1 MIDGKVRTGVRGLDK
16 MLHGG
21 LVPHRPYIVSGPPGS
36 GKTVLS
42 MQFLLEGVE
51 GGERCLFV
59 ALEEPPNEI
68 KINVRS
74 FRWNSDDIEMLDA
87 NSDIRRFE
95 PTPVIE
101 ISTESEPARMRELDD
116 RIRKTPD
123 FESHEVTV
131 HSLQQLL
138 KNLFIKRRYDRVV
151 IDSMTAL
158 RYFCMREFEETITT
172 QSFMRFLAESKV
184 TSLLTVELPEE
195 GEVPPEAFLARG
207 EVRLHKLRDETG
219 IKRFVSV
226 EKYKGSSH
234 DEFVYPFEI
243 GASGIVVHSGENG
256 PAPDAS
262 ETPPA

>member
-1 MIDGKVRTGVRGLDK
+1 MNDGKIRTGVPGLDR

-36 GKTVLS
+36 GKSVFS
-42 MQFLLEGVE
+42 MQFLLEGVQ

-59 ALEEPPNEI
+59 ALEEPPNEL
-68 KINVRS
+68 KANMRV
-74 FRWNSDDIEMLDA
+74 FKWPVDDIEVLDA

-101 ISTESEPARMRELDD
+101 ISTEVEPIKMREIEA

-138 KNLFIKRRYDRVV
+138 KNLFIKRRYERVV

-158 RYFCMREFEETITT
+158 RYFCMREFEETLTT

-195 GEVPPEAFLARG
+195 GEAPPEAFLARG
-207 EVRLHKLRDETG
+207 EIRLHKLRDETG
-219 IKRFVSV
+219 IKRFISV

-243 GASGIVVHSGENG
+243 HSSGIVVQVADAGQA
-256 PAPDAS
+256 PAA
-262 ETPPA
+262 

>member
-1 MIDGKVRTGVRGLDK
+1 MMAGAKIQTGISGLDK
-16 MLHGG
+16 LLHGG
-21 LVPHRPYIVSGPPGS
+21 FVPGRPYIVSGPPGA
-36 GKTVLS
+36 GKTILA
-42 MQFLLEGVE
+42 MQFLREGLE

-59 ALEEPPNEI
+59 ALEEPPNEL
-68 KINVRS
+68 KINMRP
-74 FRWNSDDIEMLDA
+74 FRWNLDDLDVLDA

-95 PTPVIE
+95 PTPILE
-101 ISTESEPARMRELDD
+101 ISTEEEPTKMRALGE

-123 FESHEVTV
+123 FESKEVTV

-138 KNLFIKRRYDRVV
+138 KTLLVRNGYQRVV

-158 RYFCMREFEETITT
+158 RYFCMREFEEATTT
-172 QSFMRFLAESKV
+172 QSFMRYLSESKV
-184 TSLLTVELPEE
+184 TSLLILELPEE

-234 DEFVYPFEI
+234 DESVYPFEI
-243 GASGIVVHSGENG
+243 TNNGIVINTVPK
-256 PAPDAS
+256 PAMA
-262 ETPPA
+262 A

>member
-1 MIDGKVRTGVRGLDK
+1 MINGKIRTGVAGLDR

-42 MQFLLEGVE
+42 MQFLLEGVQ

-68 KINVRS
+68 KANMRPFKWPV
-74 FRWNSDDIEMLDA
+74 DDIEMLDA

-101 ISTESEPARMRELDD
+101 ISTEVEPMRMREVGE

-138 KNLFIKRRYDRVV
+138 KNLFIKRRYERVV
-151 IDSMTAL
+151 VDSMTAL
-158 RYFCMREFEETITT
+158 RYFCMREFEETLTT

-207 EVRLHKLRDETG
+207 EVRLHKLRDDTG
-219 IKRFVSV
+219 IKRFISI

-243 GASGIVVHSGENG
+243 HQGGIVVQVGDGGKS
-256 PAPDAS
+256 PAA
-262 ETPPA
+262 AG

>member
-1 MIDGKVRTGVRGLDK
+1 MMSGSRIRTGIQGLDK

-21 LVPHRPYIVSGPPGS
+21 YVPGRPYIVSGPPGA
-36 GKTVLS
+36 GKTILS
-42 MQFLLEGVE
+42 FQFLREGLE

-59 ALEEPPNEI
+59 ALEEPPNEL
-68 KINVRS
+68 KINMRH
-74 FRWNSDDIEMLDA
+74 FRWNLDDLDVLDA

-95 PTPVIE
+95 PTPILE
-101 ISTESEPARMRELDD
+101 ISTEEEPTKMRALGE

-123 FESHEVTV
+123 FESKEVTV

-138 KNLFIKRRYDRVV
+138 KSLLQKRGYTRVV

-158 RYFCMREFEETITT
+158 RYFCMREFEEATTT
-172 QSFMRFLAESKV
+172 QSFMRYLAESKV
-184 TSLLTVELPEE
+184 TSLLILELPEE

-219 IKRFVSV
+219 IKRFVSI

-234 DEFVYPFEI
+234 DESVYPFEI
-243 GASGIVVHSGENG
+243 TNNGILIDTGSK
-256 PAPDAS
+256 PAMAV
-262 ETPPA
+262 

>member
-1 MIDGKVRTGVRGLDK
+1 MMSGTKIGTGIPGMDK

-21 LVPHRPYIVSGPPGS
+21 FVPGRPYIVSGPPGA
-36 GKTVLS
+36 GKTILS
-42 MQFLLEGVE
+42 VQFLRDGLE

-59 ALEEPPNEI
+59 ALEEPPNEL
-68 KINVRS
+68 KINMRA
-74 FRWNSDDIEMLDA
+74 FRWNLDDLDVLDA

-95 PTPVIE
+95 PTPILE
-101 ISTESEPARMRELDD
+101 ISTEEEPTKMRALGE

-123 FESHEVTV
+123 FESKEVTV

-138 KNLFIKRRYDRVV
+138 KTLLQKKGYQRVV

-158 RYFCMREFEETITT
+158 KYFCMREFEEAVTT
-172 QSFMRFLAESKV
+172 QSFMRYLSESKV
-184 TSLLTVELPEE
+184 TSLLILELPEE

-207 EVRLHKLRDETG
+207 EIRLHKLRDETG

-234 DEFVYPFEI
+234 DEAVYPFDI
-243 GASGIVVHSGENG
+243 TNSGIVVNTNTK
-256 PAPDAS
+256 PAMAV
-262 ETPPA
+262 

>member
-1 MIDGKVRTGVRGLDK
+1 MNDGKIKSGVPGLDR

-21 LVPHRPYIVSGPPGS
+21 FVPHRPYIISGAPGS

-42 MQFLLEGVE
+42 MQFLLEGIQ

-68 KINVRS
+68 KQNMRS
-74 FRWNSDDIEMLDA
+74 FRWPVDDIEMLDG
-87 NSDIRRFE
+87 NSDVRRFE

-101 ISTESEPARMRELDD
+101 ISTEVEPVKMREIED

-138 KNLFIKRRYDRVV
+138 KNTFIKRRYERVV
-151 IDSMTAL
+151 VDSMTAL
-158 RYFCMREFEETITT
+158 KYFCMREFEETLTT

-184 TSLLTVELPEE
+184 TSLLTVELPES
-195 GEVPPEAFLARG
+195 GDVPPETFLARG

-219 IKRFVSV
+219 IKRFISV

-243 GASGIVVHSGENG
+243 RESGIVVLSGDG
-256 PAPDAS
+256 GKVPRSP
-262 ETPPA
+262 

>member
-1 MIDGKVRTGVRGLDK
+1 MNDGKIRTGVPGLDR

-36 GKTVLS
+36 GKSVFS
-42 MQFLLEGVE
+42 MQFLLEGVQ

-59 ALEEPPNEI
+59 ALEEPPNEL
-68 KINVRS
+68 KANMRV
-74 FRWNSDDIEMLDA
+74 FKWPVDDIEVLDA

-101 ISTESEPARMRELDD
+101 ISTEVEPIKMREIEA

-138 KNLFIKRRYDRVV
+138 KNLFIKRRYERVV

-158 RYFCMREFEETITT
+158 RYFCMREFEETLTT

-195 GEVPPEAFLARG
+195 GEAPPEAFLARG
-207 EVRLHKLRDETG
+207 EIRLHKLRDETG
-219 IKRFVSV
+219 IKRFISV

-234 DEFVYPFEI
+234 DEFVYPFHI
-243 GASGIVVHSGENG
+243 TSTGVVVQSGDGG
-256 PAPDAS
+256 KAPAA
-262 ETPPA
+262 A

>member
-1 MIDGKVRTGVRGLDK
+1 MNDGKIRTGVPGLDR

-36 GKTVLS
+36 GKSVFS
-42 MQFLLEGVE
+42 MQFLLEGVQ

-59 ALEEPPNEI
+59 ALEEPPNEL
-68 KINVRS
+68 KANMRV
-74 FRWNSDDIEMLDA
+74 FKWPVDDIEVLDA

-101 ISTESEPARMRELDD
+101 ISTEVEPIKMREIEA

-138 KNLFIKRRYDRVV
+138 KNLFIKRRYERVV

-158 RYFCMREFEETITT
+158 RYFCMREFEETLTT

-195 GEVPPEAFLARG
+195 G
-207 EVRLHKLRDETG
+207 
-219 IKRFVSV
+219 
-226 EKYKGSSH
+226 
-234 DEFVYPFEI
+234 
-243 GASGIVVHSGENG
+243 
-256 PAPDAS
+256 
-262 ETPPA
+262 

>member
-1 MIDGKVRTGVRGLDK
+1 MINGKIRTGIAGLDR

-21 LVPHRPYIVSGPPGS
+21 LVPQRSYIVSGPPGS

-42 MQFLLEGVE
+42 MQFLLEGVQ

-68 KINVRS
+68 KQNMRAFKWVA
-74 FRWNSDDIEMLDA
+74 DDVEMLDG

-101 ISTESEPARMRELDD
+101 ISTEVEPARMRDIDD

-138 KNLFIKRRYDRVV
+138 KTLFIKRRYDRVV

-158 RYFCMREFEETITT
+158 KYFCMREFEESHTT

-184 TSLLTVELPEE
+184 TTILTVELPEE
-195 GEVPPEAFLARG
+195 GEAPPESFLARG
-207 EVRLHKLRDETG
+207 EIRLHKLRDENG
-219 IKRFVSV
+219 IKRFISI

-243 GASGIVVHSGENG
+243 HSSGIDVQIPEAGKA
-256 PAPDAS
+256 PAA
-262 ETPPA
+262 

>member
-1 MIDGKVRTGVRGLDK
+1 MINGKIRTGIAGLDR

-36 GKTVLS
+36 GKTVLA
-42 MQFLLEGVE
+42 MQFLLEGVQ

-68 KINVRS
+68 KQNMRAFKWVV
-74 FRWNSDDIEMLDA
+74 DDVEMLDA

-101 ISTESEPARMRELDD
+101 ISTEVEPARMREIDD

-138 KNLFIKRRYDRVV
+138 KTLFIKRRYDRVV
-151 IDSMTAL
+151 IDSITAL
-158 RYFCMREFEETITT
+158 KYFCMREFEESLTT

-184 TSLLTVELPEE
+184 TTVLTVELPEE
-195 GEVPPEAFLARG
+195 GEAPPESFLARG
-207 EVRLHKLRDETG
+207 EIRLHKLRDEGG
-219 IKRFVSV
+219 IKRFISI

-243 GASGIVVHSGENG
+243 HSSGIVVQVAEAGKA
-256 PAPDAS
+256 PAA
-262 ETPPA
+262 

>member
-1 MIDGKVRTGVRGLDK
+1 MNNGKIKTGVAGLDK

-21 LVPHRPYIVSGPPGS
+21 LLPHRPYIVSGPPGS
-36 GKTVLS
+36 GKTTLS
-42 MQFLLEGVE
+42 MQFLLEGIQ

-68 KINVRS
+68 RLNMRPFK
-74 FRWNSDDIEMLDA
+74 WALDDVEMLDA

-101 ISTESEPARMRELDD
+101 ISTEVEPVRMRELDD

-131 HSLQQLL
+131 HSLPQLL
-138 KNLFIKRRYDRVV
+138 KTLFINRRYERVV

-158 RYFCMREFEETITT
+158 RYFCMREFEETLTT

-207 EVRLHKLRDETG
+207 EVRLHKLRDEAG
-219 IKRFVSV
+219 IKRFISI

-234 DEFVYPFEI
+234 DELVYPFDI
-243 GASGIVVHSGENG
+243 GQRGIVVHSDSGSGNG
-256 PAPDAS
+256 GSTTGTAG
-262 ETPPA
+262 

>member
-1 MIDGKVRTGVRGLDK
+1 MNGVGKIRTGVAGLDK

-21 LVPHRPYIVSGPPGS
+21 LVPGRPYIVSGPPGS
-36 GKTVLS
+36 GKTILS
-42 MQFLLEGVE
+42 VQFLREGLE

-59 ALEEPPNEI
+59 ALEEPPNEL
-68 KINVRS
+68 KANMRP
-74 FRWNSDDIEMLDA
+74 FRWNLDDLEVLDA

-95 PTPVIE
+95 PTPILE
-101 ISTESEPARMRELDD
+101 ISTETEPERFRDLED

-123 FESHEVTV
+123 FESREVSV

-138 KNLFIKRRYDRVV
+138 KNQFIKRQYQRVV

-158 RYFCMREFEETITT
+158 RYFCMREFEETLTT
-172 QSFMRFLAESKV
+172 QSFMRFLAESRV

-207 EVRLHKLRDETG
+207 EIRLHKLRDESG
-219 IKRFVSV
+219 FRRFVSI

-234 DEFVYPFEI
+234 DDFVYPFDI
-243 GASGIVVHSGENG
+243 TNAGVSVQTGPVRSLSGS
-256 PAPDAS
+256 
-262 ETPPA
+262 

>member
-1 MIDGKVRTGVRGLDK
+1 MINGKIRTGVPGLDR

-42 MQFLLEGVE
+42 MQFLLEGVQ

-68 KINVRS
+68 KSNMRPFKWAV
-74 FRWNSDDIEMLDA
+74 DDIEMLDA

-101 ISTESEPARMRELDD
+101 ISTEVEPIRVREIGE
-116 RIRKTPD
+116 RIRKTPE

-138 KNLFIKRRYDRVV
+138 KNVFIKRRYERLV

-158 RYFCMREFEETITT
+158 RYFCMREFEETLTT

-207 EVRLHKLRDETG
+207 EFRLHKLRDETG
-219 IKRFVSV
+219 IKRFISI

-243 GASGIVVHSGENG
+243 KGSGITVQSGDG
-256 PAPDAS
+256 GKAPAA
-262 ETPPA
+262 A

>member
-1 MIDGKVRTGVRGLDK
+1 MTAAAKIRTGIAGLDK

-21 LVPHRPYIVSGPPGS
+21 FVPGRPYIVSGPPGA
-36 GKTVLS
+36 GKTILA
-42 MQFLLEGVE
+42 MQFLREGLE

-59 ALEEPPNEI
+59 ALEEPPNEL
-68 KINVRS
+68 KINMRG
-74 FRWNSDDIEMLDA
+74 FRWNLDDLDVLDA

-95 PTPVIE
+95 PTPILE
-101 ISTESEPARMRELDD
+101 ISTEEEPAKMRSIGE

-158 RYFCMREFEETITT
+158 KYFCMREFEESLTT

-195 GEVPPEAFLARG
+195 GVAPPESFLARG
-207 EVRLHKLRDETG
+207 EIRLHRLRDESG
-219 IKRFVSV
+219 IKRFISI

-243 GASGIVVHSGENG
+243 HSPGIVVQVTEPGTA
-256 PAPDAS
+256 PAA
-262 ETPPA
+262 